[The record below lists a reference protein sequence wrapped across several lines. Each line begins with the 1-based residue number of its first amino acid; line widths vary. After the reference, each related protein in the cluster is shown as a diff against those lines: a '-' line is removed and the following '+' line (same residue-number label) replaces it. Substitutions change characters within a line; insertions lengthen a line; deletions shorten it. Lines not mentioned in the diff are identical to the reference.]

1 MRKLLSGL
9 LVLVMLVALL
19 PVTALAAQEAGPVAA
34 SAVLENGTVTLTLT
48 AGEETTSGRLTVAYD
63 KELLTYAG
71 LETKG
76 TVTSEEAGEG
86 AVTFGYA
93 ASGKDALAA
102 GSVVATVRF
111 TAKSA
116 LPATRLTVTVEDFNA
131 REGLHLELPA
141 VLVGGLPFTDVS
153 EGDWYYDAVA
163 YVWQEGL
170 LDRKS
175 VV

>member
-86 AVTFGYA
+86 AVTFGSA

-102 GSVVATVRF
+102 GRVVATVRF

-116 LPATRLTVTVEDFNA
+116 VPATRLTVTV
-131 REGLHLELPA
+131 
-141 VLVGGLPFTDVS
+141 
-153 EGDWYYDAVA
+153 
-163 YVWQEGL
+163 
-170 LDRKS
+170 
-175 VV
+175 

>member
-111 TAKSA
+111 TARA
-116 LPATRLTVTVEDFNA
+116 LC
-131 REGLHLELPA
+131 LPP
-141 VLVGGLPFTDVS
+141 G
-153 EGDWYYDAVA
+153 
-163 YVWQEGL
+163 
-170 LDRKS
+170 
-175 VV
+175 

>member
-1 MRKLLSGL
+1 
-9 LVLVMLVALL
+9 MLVALL

-141 VLVGGLPFTDVS
+141 VLVGELPFTDVS
-153 EGDWYYDAVA
+153 EGDWYYYALA

-170 LDRKS
+170 FQWMD
-175 VV
+175 